1 MMWLLCL
8 ITIGLVSTPV
18 TVKAGSVQ
26 LPGLTVPDSA
36 ATDRALVVQI
46 FNESYGAYR

>member
-1 MMWLLCL
+1 M
-8 ITIGLVSTPV
+8 TIGLVSTPAAV
-18 TVKAGSVQ
+18 MAGSVQ
-26 LPGLTVPDSA
+26 LPGLTVPASA

>member
-1 MMWLLCL
+1 MWLACL
-8 ITIGLVSTPV
+8 LTVGLVFMPAA
-18 TVKAGSVQ
+18 VKAGSVQ
-26 LPGLTVPDSA
+26 LPGLTVPASA